1 MIIEDAIQKSAIKL
15 NSDNMGLIWNDTLSE
30 FHQFWEMTINYT
42 NHALV
47 QTAAMIQQHRSLQ
60 LTIFFIIFIILFI
73 SIYSIFFCIYL
84 CKRHCLIKS
93 KYTKKSIK
101 KHLAQSKRNI
111 KRQKH
116 RLFSDDDGCGP
127 QSERRYL
134 LLPTDEQIDIEE
146 NQLFG
151 NNV

>member
-1 MIIEDAIQKSAIKL
+1 MIIEDATQKSAIKL

-47 QTAAMIQQHRSLQ
+47 QTAAMIQQHP
-60 LTIFFIIFIILFI
+60 
-73 SIYSIFFCIYL
+73 
-84 CKRHCLIKS
+84 
-93 KYTKKSIK
+93 
-101 KHLAQSKRNI
+101 QSKRNI